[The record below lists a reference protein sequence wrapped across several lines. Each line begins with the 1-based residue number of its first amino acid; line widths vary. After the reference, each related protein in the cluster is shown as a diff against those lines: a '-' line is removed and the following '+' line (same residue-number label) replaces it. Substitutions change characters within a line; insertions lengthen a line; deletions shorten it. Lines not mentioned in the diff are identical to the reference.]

1 MFIQWFILSPRN
13 AINAVVECIHNIIT
27 YCMIFGTL
35 MNITLHK
42 TQGQKKSIST
52 RQRHAERLYKGEVT
66 AERKNDHSR
75 SGKTL
80 NSSLVCICFLHFT
93 FY

>member
-27 YCMIFGTL
+27 YCMIFGTQ

-42 TQGQKKSIST
+42 TQGKKIHIHLT
-52 RQRHAERLYKGEVT
+52 ETCGAV
-66 AERKNDHSR
+66 
-75 SGKTL
+75 
-80 NSSLVCICFLHFT
+80 V
-93 FY
+93 

>member
-27 YCMIFGTL
+27 YCMIFGTQ

-42 TQGQKKSIST
+42 TLGKPMST
-52 RQRHAERLYKGEVT
+52 
-66 AERKNDHSR
+66 
-75 SGKTL
+75 
-80 NSSLVCICFLHFT
+80 
-93 FY
+93 